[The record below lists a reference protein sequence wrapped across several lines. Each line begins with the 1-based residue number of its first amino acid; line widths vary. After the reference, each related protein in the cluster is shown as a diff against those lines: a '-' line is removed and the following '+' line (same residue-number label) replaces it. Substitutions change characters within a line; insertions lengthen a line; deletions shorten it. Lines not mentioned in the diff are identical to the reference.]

1 MNGTNRLDDGMLDS
15 SVSTMCPVILWN
27 IIFKTPPI
35 SGQCMFAEHLMPR
48 GSAQRVHTTAYDK
61 READVRA
68 DGGVLQSWP
77 HAFFF
82 TVLPLCSADVETPNP
97 PRPLSPHP
105 QDKHFNLLWC
115 SLILKVLLRKR
126 AGIFLVEKYL
136 KVRYV
141 KERSNLSG
149 LPCTLWA

>member
-1 MNGTNRLDDGMLDS
+1 
-15 SVSTMCPVILWN
+15 
-27 IIFKTPPI
+27 
-35 SGQCMFAEHLMPR
+35 MFAEHLMPR